1 MENEVM
7 QVNLEY
13 YKVLI
18 NVGNQRNFDNYAL
31 GTDECIEQYV
41 NSILTEC
48 NKYAD
53 ESSIINFED
62 DGSFIELLPNE
73 EKKIFGIIGKSSEI
87 KQGVLKRIKS
97 SDGSSINKTDLNIE
111 NYKYFL
117 FDTDSLTAVVMENSQ
132 YKAFQKPFTKFLESF
147 NNDYSVVIKV
157 ERIIDQEIEAKINRM
172 TTILDTEMEFSKN
185 SMLTSQIL
193 SFENLFGL
201 SNDDLSKVKINISVT
216 NSPTENKLDKFK
228 DFLKEKLKISKNF
241 KTFKVTAKNEDNESE
256 TIDLIKRYLT
266 KTMTIELPLDYLNDG
281 AKKYFNEIKKA
292 LSESLII

>member
-132 YKAFQKPFTKFLESF
+132 YKAFQKTFTKFLESF

-193 SFENLFGL
+193 SFEDLFGL

-228 DFLKEKLKISKNF
+228 GFLKEKLKISKNF

-292 LSESLII
+292 LSESLTI

>member
-97 SDGSSINKTDLNIE
+97 SD
-111 NYKYFL
+111 
-117 FDTDSLTAVVMENSQ
+117 
-132 YKAFQKPFTKFLESF
+132 
-147 NNDYSVVIKV
+147 YSVVIKV

-193 SFENLFGL
+193 SFEDLFGL

-228 DFLKEKLKISKNF
+228 GFLKEKLKISKNF

-292 LSESLII
+292 LSESLTI